1 MNLAAA
7 LAALGAIALIG
18 CGGSADSGRAGV
30 LSAPADLRATIASLV
45 VAMPSDGAGYARSR
59 FGGFVDADRNGCD
72 TPCEV
77 LARQRRNDLP
87 GLPNGGW
94 WSAYDAY
101 STDDSTELEVD
112 HVVALKEAWVSG
124 ADGWDDATRGAFYND
139 LASPEL
145 LAVTAPVNRSKGD
158 RDPAVWQPP
167 NRDAWCD
174 YVRSW
179 VAVKVKWRLSAD
191 EAEVRA
197 LSNMAAVTRCE

>member
-1 MNLAAA
+1 MTVAVAVVV
-7 LAALGAIALIG
+7 LGAIALLG
-18 CGGSADSGRAGV
+18 CGGGADSERAGV
-30 LSAPADLRATIASLV
+30 MSPPTDLQGAIASLV
-45 VAMPSDGAGYARSR
+45 VAVPNDGAGYTRSR

-77 LARQRRNDLP
+77 LARQRRGDLP
-87 GLPNGGW
+87 GLAGGGW

-124 ADGWDDATRGAFYND
+124 ADRWDGATRRAFYND
-139 LASPEL
+139 LTSPEL
-145 LAVTAPVNRSKGD
+145 LAVTAPMNRSKGD
-158 RDPAVWQPP
+158 RDPAIWQPP
-167 NRDAWCD
+167 NRDAWCE

-179 VAVKVKWRLSAD
+179 VAVKVKWRLTAD
-191 EAEVRA
+191 EAEIRA